1 MFQGDQYSN
10 FTASSIHF
18 TSGRYKITTLPNR
31 HNENHFNITKDQ
43 SVDLLIKT
51 CLENGVTNERQIAY
65 VLATT
70 QHETMNFQ
78 KPEEI
83 DGRRQAQKLHYQG
96 GTEYFGRGYV
106 HVTHERNY
114 RALGEAIGLGDELAR
129 HPGKAKEPEI
139 AAKIAIVGM
148 RDGLFTGKELSEYI
162 NDKHVNYEGARRIIN
177 GTDKAGLIAGYARD
191 WEKKVPDLVKAAK
204 EHGVQVHEVAPREK
218 HHGHH
223 HRGHPGVHGP
233 GVVELQTKLGQ
244 LGYLD
249 PHGKPIKAD
258 GKFGPHTHGAVK
270 AFQHDHHLKETG
282 ATDPATL
289 KAIDATLKE
298 RGAQTQAAPTAP
310 PTTGQTHTSNRPA
323 EQQVGG
329 SGLTDSALYKQA
341 LAGLEKYNAEHRI
354 PSTNEQNQNIAGALA
369 VDAEAK
375 GLKQIDHVEPSS
387 NGSRII
393 AVQGTPGHAHS
404 RVVDVD
410 TMVALNTPVAQSSQ
424 AFADAH
430 HNQQQNQRSQQM
442 NQPVQTQTA
451 PALH

>member
-1 MFQGDQYSN
+1 M
-10 FTASSIHF
+10 A
-18 TSGRYKITTLPNR
+18 TLPNR

-43 SVDLLIKT
+43 SVDLLIKA
-51 CLENGVTNERQIAY
+51 CLENGITDGRQIAY
-65 VLATT
+65 VLATA

-83 DGRRQAQKLHYQG
+83 DGRHQAQKLRYQG

-114 RALGEAIGLGDELAR
+114 RALGEAIGLGDELVR
-129 HPGKAKEPEI
+129 HPGKAKDPEI
-139 AAKIAIVGM
+139 ASKIAVVGM
-148 RDGLFTGKELSEYI
+148 RDGLFTGKELSKYI
-162 NDKHVNYEGARRIIN
+162 NDKHANYEGARRIIN

-223 HRGHPGVHGP
+223 HRGHHGVHGSD
-233 GVVELQTKLGQ
+233 VVELQTKLGQ
-244 LGYLD
+244 LGYLVD

-298 RGAQTQAAPTAP
+298 REAQTQAAPTTP
-310 PTTGQTHTSNRPA
+310 PITGQMHTSNRPA

-329 SGLTDSALYKQA
+329 SGLADSALYKQA

-369 VDAEAK
+369 VEAQAK
-375 GLKQIDHVEPSS
+375 GLKQIDHVEPSG
-387 NGSRII
+387 NGNRII
-393 AVQGTPGHAHS
+393 AVQGTPGHVHS

-424 AFADAH
+424 AFTVVQLVQQAQQQAPQHD
-430 HNQQQNQRSQQM
+430 NQQAAQQA
-442 NQPVQTQTA
+442 A
-451 PALH
+451 PAMSR